1 MTYFFLTGIPFIHP
15 LLLVLAPHPALIFLW
30 PPVPYP
36 PKKYWKLLS
45 HFIQCHITPRLSRME
60 IQWFHPTEPRF
71 TTSFFKH
78 RVSPHLFHRTGTEM
92 SMFRICP
99 KPRSRSKAIYLN
111 APYTCS
117 MTYSEQ
123 DFFPVDTHYDKMGI
137 LVVGSFYHSITYS
150 TSEPPSSLLD
160 TFLNLDS
167 SLQHLCGDVYL
178 PPDNGKALIKKINN
192 SSNILYGS
200 SDASLEDKKSS
211 HAWILSSGD
220 IGDINDLLL
229 HISGSGPVD
238 GLPSRLS

>member
-1 MTYFFLTGIPFIHP
+1 
-15 LLLVLAPHPALIFLW
+15 
-30 PPVPYP
+30 
-36 PKKYWKLLS
+36 
-45 HFIQCHITPRLSRME
+45 
-60 IQWFHPTEPRF
+60 
-71 TTSFFKH
+71 
-78 RVSPHLFHRTGTEM
+78 
-92 SMFRICP
+92 
-99 KPRSRSKAIYLN
+99 
-111 APYTCS
+111 